1 MESDIR
7 ALLNRIRWDERCNL
21 SQLEV
26 SYVDRGRPGDVNIAR
41 GDDIVDVTQHFFEIN
56 GAMIPFHRIIAI
68 RYRGEVL
75 FAREHG

>member
-7 ALLNRIRWDERCNL
+7 ALLNRIRWDERCDL

-26 SYVDRGRPGDVNIAR
+26 SYVDRGRPGDVNVAR
-41 GDDIVDVTQHFFEIN
+41 GDDIVDVMQHFFRTAE
-56 GAMIPFHRIIAI
+56 GMIPFHRIIEI
-68 RYRGEVL
+68 RYDGEVL